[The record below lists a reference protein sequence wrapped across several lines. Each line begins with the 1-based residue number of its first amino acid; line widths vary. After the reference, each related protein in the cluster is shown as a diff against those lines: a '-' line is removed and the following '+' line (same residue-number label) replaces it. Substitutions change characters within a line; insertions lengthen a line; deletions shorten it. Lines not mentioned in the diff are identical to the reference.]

1 LIGTLSAA
9 RSRSMPAGGYWLALK
24 RVHVRISERV
34 NSCDVARMGS
44 WPERYRKYWVNPQ
57 L

>member
-1 LIGTLSAA
+1 
-9 RSRSMPAGGYWLALK
+9 MPAGGYWLALK